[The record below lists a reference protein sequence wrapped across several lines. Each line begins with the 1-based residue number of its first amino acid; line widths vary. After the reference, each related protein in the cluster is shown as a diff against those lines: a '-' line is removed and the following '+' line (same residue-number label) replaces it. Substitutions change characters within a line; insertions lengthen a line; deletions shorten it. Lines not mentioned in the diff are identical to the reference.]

1 MVKHL
6 SQQEGI
12 IFLSGRYEGVDERV
26 IESSIDC
33 EISIG
38 DYVLSGG
45 ELPAMVIIDTLV
57 RRIPGAIQQ
66 GKSIENESFENGLLD
81 HPQYTRPEIFG
92 AYTVPEVLVSG
103 NHKEINRWR
112 KKQSLGKTWLE
123 KPELIEKTTLGLE
136 ELDLLEEFKKEIGVK
151 YPDGV

>member
-1 MVKHL
+1 M
-6 SQQEGI
+6 
-12 IFLSGRYEGVDERV
+12 RV

-38 DYVLSGG
+38 DYVLSEG
-45 ELPAMVIIDTLV
+45 ELPAMVVIDTLV

-92 AYTVPEVLVSG
+92 PYTIQKYWFWQSQG
-103 NHKEINRWR
+103 NK
-112 KKQSLGKTWLE
+112 SMAE
-123 KPELIEKTTLGLE
+123 KHH
-136 ELDLLEEFKKEIGVK
+136 
-151 YPDGV
+151 